1 MRHQFVRR
9 VVALAAALSVSLS
22 LAGSATGQATT
33 PYVAPQHT
41 TGWPG
46 LGTGDDQAAAE
57 ASLELGPELERDRSP
72 VWMLADQ
79 RRLDKA
85 LAALQPEHKGV
96 VDAYVV
102 AIGLDSDPIFGRE
115 AREAGKVLSRRY
127 NAVGHTIVLAGTDGS
142 GPSQLPNG
150 TPRALALTLARIAE
164 LMDRNEDV
172 LVLYTAG
179 HGAPVG
185 LAYHDGD
192 EGFGIISPARMAR
205 MFDEL
210 GIRNRLL
217 ILSACY
223 SGVFVPSMA
232 SDTTAL
238 FTAASADRTS
248 FGCAADRDWTFF
260 GDAMINHAL
269 RQPVPLAKA
278 GEDARALISQWEGMG
293 DITPSQP
300 QVSIG
305 SGVGKWLGPLEARM
319 PRTATAMV
327 GRPAISIFSDPS
339 SPGDAG
345 PASSAAPSADSGKQ
359 LARKHPRR

>member
-9 VVALAAALSVSLS
+9 FAALAVALSVSLS
-22 LAGSATGQATT
+22 LASSATGQATSA
-33 PYVAPQHT
+33 YVAPQHT

-46 LGTGDDQAAAE
+46 LGTGEDQGAAE
-57 ASLELGPELERDRSP
+57 ASLELGPELDRDRSP

-85 LAALQPEHKGV
+85 LAGLQPQKRGV
-96 VDAYVV
+96 VDAYVLAV
-102 AIGLDSDPIFGRE
+102 GLDSDPIFGRE
-115 AREAGKVLSRRY
+115 AREASKVLSRRY
-127 NAVGHTIVLAGTDGS
+127 NALGHTIVLAGTDGS
-142 GPSQLPNG
+142 GPSDLPNG
-150 TPRALALTLARIAE
+150 SPRALALALARIAE

-172 LVLYTAG
+172 VVLYTAG
-179 HGAPVG
+179 HGAPIG

-223 SGVFVPSMA
+223 SGVFVPGMA
-232 SDTTAL
+232 SETTAL

-248 FGCAADRDWTFF
+248 FGCEADRDWTFF

-278 GEDARALISQWEGMG
+278 GEDARALIAQWEKQG
-293 DITPSQP
+293 DVTPSQP
-300 QVSIG
+300 QISIG
-305 SGVGKWLGPLEARM
+305 SGVAKWLVPLEARM
-319 PRTATAMV
+319 PKTATAMV
-327 GRPAISIFSDPS
+327 GRPAISILSDQ
-339 SPGDAG
+339 G
-345 PASSAAPSADSGKQ
+345 
-359 LARKHPRR
+359 R

>member
-9 VVALAAALSVSLS
+9 FAALAVALSVSLS
-22 LAGSATGQATT
+22 LASSATGQATSA
-33 PYVAPQHT
+33 YVAPQHT

-46 LGTGDDQAAAE
+46 LGTGEDQRAAE
-57 ASLELGPELERDRSP
+57 ASLELGPELDRDRSP

-85 LAALQPEHKGV
+85 LAGLQPQKRGV
-96 VDAYVV
+96 VDAYVLAV
-102 AIGLDSDPIFGRE
+102 GLDSDPIFGRE
-115 AREAGKVLSRRY
+115 AREASKVLSRRY
-127 NAVGHTIVLAGTDGS
+127 NALGHTIVLAGTDGS
-142 GPSQLPNG
+142 GPSDLPNG
-150 TPRALALTLARIAE
+150 SPRALALALARIAE

-172 LVLYTAG
+172 VVLYTAG
-179 HGAPVG
+179 HGAPIG

-223 SGVFVPSMA
+223 SGVFVPGMA
-232 SDTTAL
+232 SETTAL

-248 FGCAADRDWTFF
+248 FGCEADRDWTFF

-278 GEDARALISQWEGMG
+278 GEDARALIAQWEKQG
-293 DITPSQP
+293 DVTPSQP
-300 QVSIG
+300 QISIG
-305 SGVGKWLGPLEARM
+305 SGVAKWLVPLEARM
-319 PRTATAMV
+319 PKTATAMV
-327 GRPAISIFSDPS
+327 GRPAISILSDQ
-339 SPGDAG
+339 G
-345 PASSAAPSADSGKQ
+345 
-359 LARKHPRR
+359 R

>member
-9 VVALAAALSVSLS
+9 LVALTAALSFGLS
-22 LAGSATGQATT
+22 LTSSATGQASKG
-33 PYVAPQHT
+33 YVAPQHT
-41 TGWPG
+41 TDWPG
-46 LGTGDDQAAAE
+46 LGTGDDKAAAE

-79 RRLDKA
+79 RRLDRA
-85 LAALQPEHKGV
+85 LAALQPQHKGV

-142 GPSQLPNG
+142 GPSDLPNG
-150 TPRALALTLARIAE
+150 SPRALALTLARITE

-179 HGAPVG
+179 HGAPIG

-210 GIRNRLL
+210 GIKNRLL

-223 SGVFVPSMA
+223 SGVFVPA
-232 SDTTAL
+232 LANETTAL
-238 FTAASADRTS
+238 FTAAAADRTS
-248 FGCAADRDWTFF
+248 FGCEADRDWTFF

-278 GEDARALISQWEGMG
+278 GEDARALIAQWEKQG
-293 DITPSQP
+293 DVAPSKP
-300 QVSIG
+300 QISIG
-305 SGVGKWLGPLEARM
+305 SGVGKWLAPLEARM
-319 PRTATAMV
+319 PKTATPMV
-327 GRPAISIFSDPS
+327 GRPAITIFD
-339 SPGDAG
+339 DA
-345 PASSAAPSADSGKQ
+345 
-359 LARKHPRR
+359 KH

>member
-22 LAGSATGQATT
+22 LASSATGQANT

-85 LAALQPEHKGV
+85 LAALQPERKGV

-127 NAVGHTIVLAGTDGS
+127 NAAGHTIVLAGTDGS

-278 GEDARALISQWEGMG
+278 GEDARALIAQWEGMG

-339 SPGDAG
+339 SPGNAG
-345 PASSAAPSADSGKQ
+345 PASGAAPSADSGKQ
-359 LARKHPRR
+359 VARKRPRR

>member
-9 VVALAAALSVSLS
+9 VVALTAALSVSLS
-22 LAGSATGQATT
+22 LASSATGQASR

-41 TGWPG
+41 SGWPG
-46 LGTGDDQAAAE
+46 MGTGDDQGAAE

-85 LAALQPEHKGV
+85 LAALQPQRKGV

-102 AIGLDSDPIFGRE
+102 VVGLDSDPIFGRE
-115 AREAGKVLSRRY
+115 AREAAKVLSRRY

-142 GPSQLPNG
+142 GPSDLPNG
-150 TPRALALTLARIAE
+150 SPRALALALARIAE

-172 LVLYTAG
+172 VMLYTAG

-210 GIRNRLL
+210 GIKNRLL

-223 SGVFVPSMA
+223 SGVFVPGMA
-232 SDTTAL
+232 NETTAL

-248 FGCAADRDWTFF
+248 FGCEADRDWTFF

-278 GEDARALISQWEGMG
+278 GEEARALIAQWEKQG

-300 QVSIG
+300 QISIG
-305 SGVGKWLGPLEARM
+305 SGVGKWLTPLEARM
-319 PRTATAMV
+319 PKTATAMV
-327 GRPAISIFSDPS
+327 GRPAVTIFSE
-339 SPGDAG
+339 PG
-345 PASSAAPSADSGKQ
+345 P
-359 LARKHPRR
+359 

>member
-9 VVALAAALSVSLS
+9 LIALAAALSVSLS
-22 LAGSATGQATT
+22 LASSAIGQATNA
-33 PYVAPQHT
+33 YVAPQHT

-46 LGTGDDQAAAE
+46 LGTGDDQGAGE

-85 LAALQPEHKGV
+85 LAALQPQRKGV
-96 VDAYVV
+96 VDAYVLV
-102 AIGLDSDPIFGRE
+102 VGLDSDPIFGRE
-115 AREAGKVLSRRY
+115 AREAGRVLSRRY

-142 GPSQLPNG
+142 GPSDLPNG
-150 TPRALALTLARIAE
+150 TPRALALALARIAE
-164 LMDRNEDV
+164 LMDRKEDA
-172 LVLYTAG
+172 LILYTAG
-179 HGAPVG
+179 HGAPIG

-205 MFDEL
+205 MLDEL
-210 GIRNRLL
+210 GIGNRLL

-223 SGVFVPSMA
+223 SGAFVPA
-232 SDTTAL
+232 LANETTIL

-248 FGCAADRDWTFF
+248 FGCEADRDWTFF

-269 RQPVPLAKA
+269 RKPVPLAQA
-278 GEDARALISQWEGMG
+278 GEDASALIAQWEKQG

-300 QVSIG
+300 QISIG
-305 SGVGKWLGPLEARM
+305 SGVGKWLAPLEARM
-319 PRTATAMV
+319 PKTATAMV
-327 GRPAISIFSDPS
+327 GRPAISILSDQ
-339 SPGDAG
+339 G
-345 PASSAAPSADSGKQ
+345 
-359 LARKHPRR
+359 R